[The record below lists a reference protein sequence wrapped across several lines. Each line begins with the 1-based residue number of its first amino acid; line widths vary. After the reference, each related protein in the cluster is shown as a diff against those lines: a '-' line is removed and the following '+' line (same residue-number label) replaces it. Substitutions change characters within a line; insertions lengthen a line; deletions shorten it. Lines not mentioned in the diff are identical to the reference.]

1 MVVVAGLY
9 AGLTM
14 KQESIP
20 SITLPA
26 VTVVTT
32 YPGAAPDEIM
42 EEITIP
48 MEQRIQNMNGVE
60 LMTSTSMA
68 NASTIQVQYDFDVDM
83 DEATRELEDALS
95 QISIPEAANE
105 PQVSRLSL
113 DAFPI
118 LTLSISN
125 SGSSLEELTATVEDN
140 VLPALE
146 GVDGLSDAQV
156 SGQRVQKVTMD
167 FDQEALAQYGLTEE
181 TIQQLIQGS
190 NLTFP
195 LGLTEFD
202 GELKNLVI
210 DGDVTTV
217 DDLKNLQIPAIPQ
230 AAAVAPPAAPD
241 AAAGAQTP
249 TGPDAAAGAQAP
261 AAPGAA

>member
-48 MEQRIQNMNGVE
+48 MEQRIQNMSGVE
-60 LMTSTSMA
+60 LMTSTSLA
-68 NASTIQVQYDFDVDM
+68 NASTIQVQYAFEVDM

-105 PQVSRLSL
+105 PQVSRVSL
-113 DAFPI
+113 DAFPV
-118 LTLSISN
+118 LALSVSKP
-125 SGSSLEELTATVEDN
+125 GSSLEELTADVEEH
-140 VLPALE
+140 VLPAVE
-146 GVDGLSDAQV
+146 GIEGLSEAQV
-156 SGQRVQKVTMD
+156 SGQRVQKVTMT
-167 FDQEALAQYGLTEE
+167 FDKAALAQYGLTEE
-181 TIQQLIQGS
+181 TI
-190 NLTFP
+190 
-195 LGLTEFD
+195 
-202 GELKNLVI
+202 
-210 DGDVTTV
+210 
-217 DDLKNLQIPAIPQ
+217 
-230 AAAVAPPAAPD
+230 
-241 AAAGAQTP
+241 
-249 TGPDAAAGAQAP
+249 
-261 AAPGAA
+261 